1 MLTEKEIIGKL
12 YEAAEQF
19 RMHMEA
25 RRYPQAKHCY
35 ETAVNVAVFVGLDE
49 AESQK
54 LFGIRGE
61 KGVIIQDGKFGIERV
76 LRMYEKNIFGNGKK

>member
-35 ETAVNVAVFVGLDE
+35 ETAVNVAVFVELDE

-61 KGVIIQDGKFGIERV
+61 RGDHPGWKIRDRKSAENV
-76 LRMYEKNIFGNGKK
+76 